1 MSRRFTWWLLV
12 GLLVVFDV
20 VTVVFRLLEP
30 AGQAVLLVA
39 SALLLGGWGVL
50 RWLDA
55 RMHRAHS
62 RASFADL
69 ARLRERRGPPRTM
82 HNLDV

>member
-1 MSRRFTWWLLV
+1 M
-12 GLLVVFDV
+12 
-20 VTVVFRLLEP
+20 VTVAFHLVDP
-30 AGQAVLLVA
+30 VWQAVLLGA

-62 RASFADL
+62 RAAFAHL
-69 ARLRERRGPPRTM
+69 ARLREGRVPP
-82 HNLDV
+82 

>member
-1 MSRRFTWWLLV
+1 MSRRTTWWLLV

-20 VTVVFRLLEP
+20 VTVAFHLLEP
-30 AGQAVLLVA
+30 VGQAVLLGA
-39 SALLLGGWGVL
+39 SAVLLGGWGVL

-62 RASFADL
+62 RAAFAEL
-69 ARLRERRGPPRTM
+69 ARLREGRAPPQM
-82 HNLDV
+82 DL